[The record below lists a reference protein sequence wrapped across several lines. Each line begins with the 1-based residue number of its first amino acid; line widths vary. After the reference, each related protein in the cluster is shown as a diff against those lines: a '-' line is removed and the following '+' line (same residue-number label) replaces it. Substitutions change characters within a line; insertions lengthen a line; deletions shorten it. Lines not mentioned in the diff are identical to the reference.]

1 MPSARE
7 NGCHALRHHFASVLL
22 YGGTD
27 IKAPW
32 EYLGYLAAGFTLRT
46 YVHLVPATHDPM
58 RAAIDAARTEAG
70 LATAQ
75 GGTDDRLGR

>member
-1 MPSARE
+1 VPRDHDQPEGGTRLDQPGLVARE
-7 NGCHALRHHFASVLL
+7 D
-22 YGGTD
+22 YW
-27 IKAPW
+27 P
-32 EYLGYLAAGFTLRT
+32 
-46 YVHLVPATHDPM
+46 PATHDRM